1 MTHNEIRYLRLHN
14 LLISDQRFETVAD
27 AVRWLGAVQAQ
38 DYAGTKWSLALRT
51 KENREADVEKAISD
65 KVIVRTWP
73 MRGTLH
79 FVAAEDAHWILKLLA
94 PRIIA
99 GSAGRHRQLELNE
112 KIFSQSHELLISAL
126 KGGKQLSRG
135 EIYALL
141 ENAGISTAGQ
151 RGIHIVG
158 HLARKQ
164 ILCHGIHND
173 KQPTY
178 ALLDEWVPNPRILDE
193 SESLAEIAFR
203 YFASHGPA
211 TLNDFVW
218 WTGLKISDA
227 KKGLNAVS
235 HKLESIEVQSITYW
249 HSPANVD
256 LTSENKTFLLP
267 GFDEYMLGY
276 TDRSLILDKLH
287 AGKIVPGNNGM
298 FMPTI
303 IVDGKVEGTWK
314 KVIKKDTLQLDMYPF
329 GKITQVK
336 KRQVENQARKF
347 SEYLDKNLSQINW
360 L

>member
-1 MTHNEIRYLRLHN
+1 MTHNEIRHLRLHN
-14 LLISDQRFETVAD
+14 LLISNQRFETVAD

-38 DYAGTKWSLALRT
+38 DYTGTKWSLAFRT
-51 KENREADVEKAISD
+51 KGNRETDVEKAISD

-94 PRIIA
+94 PRIIV

-112 KIFSQSHELLISAL
+112 KIFSQSQELLISAL
-126 KGGKQLSRG
+126 EGGKQLSRG

-141 ENAGISTAGQ
+141 ESAGISTAGQ

-164 ILCHGIHND
+164 ILCLGIHND

-178 ALLDEWVPNPRILDE
+178 TLLDEWVSNPRILDE

-218 WTGLKISDA
+218 WTGLKYLRQ
-227 KKGLNAVS
+227 KKG
-235 HKLESIEVQSITYW
+235 
-249 HSPANVD
+249 
-256 LTSENKTFLLP
+256 
-267 GFDEYMLGY
+267 
-276 TDRSLILDKLH
+276 
-287 AGKIVPGNNGM
+287 
-298 FMPTI
+298 
-303 IVDGKVEGTWK
+303 
-314 KVIKKDTLQLDMYPF
+314 
-329 GKITQVK
+329 
-336 KRQVENQARKF
+336 
-347 SEYLDKNLSQINW
+347 
-360 L
+360 